1 MTKREAY
8 DILGIHNLDVSP
20 EHLKDCYLYKMSE
33 IRKHKDKKAFYDNS
47 VKQIEDAYEVILES
61 RRKEDWF
68 CSDIDYRDFVSH
80 PEEVKMYAPGQY
92 YSAPEVP
99 RATHKHGFFFVLL
112 VTVCVILMV
121 LGFIMLVIILT
132 TLFA

>member
-33 IRKHKDKKAFYDNS
+33 IRKHKDKKSFYENS
-47 VKQIEDAYEVILES
+47 VNQIEDAYEVILES
-61 RRKEDWF
+61 RRKENWF

-80 PEEVKMYAPGQY
+80 PEEVKTYAPGQIY
-92 YSAPEVP
+92 TVPETP
-99 RATHKHGFFFVLL
+99 RMRKHGFFFVLL
-112 VTVCVILMV
+112 VSISVILMV

-132 TLFA
+132 VLFA